1 MISGCTKADFC
12 ATAPLKTLS
21 LEEPEFL
28 ISLVGPVRAAHFFL
42 GLPTL
47 MELYMKKVVAEVER

>member
-12 ATAPLKTLS
+12 ATAPPKTLS

-28 ISLVGPVRAAHFFL
+28 ISLVGPVRAAHFSL
-42 GLPTL
+42 RPAYLNGIVY
-47 MELYMKKVVAEVER
+47 EESGGRS